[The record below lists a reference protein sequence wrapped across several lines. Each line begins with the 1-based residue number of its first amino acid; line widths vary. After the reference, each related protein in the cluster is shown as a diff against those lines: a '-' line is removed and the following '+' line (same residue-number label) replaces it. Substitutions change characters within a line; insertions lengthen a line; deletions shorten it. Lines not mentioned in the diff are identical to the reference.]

1 MTMVSPN
8 LYAANFSASAF
19 TTATDI
25 FEFTPVVDR
34 AIILYGLSV
43 GQTTDLGDAAEE
55 VLMIGLYRDAT
66 AGSTGTAATEY
77 AYNNAAA
84 SGTVQTAVV
93 SNRGTPST
101 GGTLI
106 EIIPWNIRIPLLWV
120 PIPEMRPKF
129 SNLAA
134 EGPTST
140 FRLIAAPTDSITVSA
155 TMWWAEV

>member
-1 MTMVSPN
+1 MSMVSPIIC
-8 LYAANFSASAF
+8 AAQFDATAI

-34 AIILYGLSV
+34 PVVIYGMNLL
-43 GQTTDLGDAAEE
+43 QTTDLGDASEE
-55 VLMIGLYRDAT
+55 VLRIGLYRDAT

-77 AYNNAAA
+77 VYTNVAA
-84 SGTVQTAVV
+84 GVTPTMAVV
-93 SNRGTPST
+93 SVRGTAST

-106 EIIPWNIRIPLLWV
+106 DIIGWNIRIPLEWR

-129 SNLAA
+129 SNIAA

-140 FRLIAAPTDSITVSA
+140 FRLISAPTDSITVSGVLF
-155 TMWWAEV
+155 WSEI

>member
-1 MTMVSPN
+1 MSMISPN

-34 AIILYGLSV
+34 AVILYGLSI
-43 GQTTDLGDAAEE
+43 GQTTDLKDAEEE

-77 AYNNAAA
+77 AYNNSAA
-84 SGTVQTAVV
+84 SGSPTMAVV
-93 SNRGTPST
+93 SNRGTAST

-106 EIIPWNIRIPLLWV
+106 EIIPWNIRIPLMWI

-129 SNLAA
+129 SNIAA

-140 FRLIAAPTDSITVSA
+140 FRLIAAPADSITISA
-155 TMWWAEV
+155 TMWWAEI

>member
-1 MTMVSPN
+1 MEVIH
-8 LYAANFSASAF
+8 AANFSASAF

-34 AIILYGLSV
+34 PVLIYGMTL
-43 GQTTDLGDAAEE
+43 GQTTDLSDAAEE

-77 AYNNAAA
+77 VYTNAAVGA
-84 SGTVQTAVV
+84 ANTMAVV
-93 SNRGTPST
+93 SNRGTAST

-106 EIIPWNIRIPLLWV
+106 DIIPWNIRIPLFWI

-129 SNLAA
+129 SNIAA

-140 FRLIAAPTDSITVSA
+140 FRLIAAPADSITVSG
-155 TMWWAEV
+155 TLYWAEI